1 MCPLLLPCCHR
12 RDTTFKLISVES
24 ASLFPCWSPCS
35 CFPLHSS
42 LTCQWMKTSWNFLAK
57 SIWLLPWCPS
67 HEFPSLSLPSFL
79 FLCSRSGCFCWV
91 PFVIRCQELLL
102 CMMGSSRKS
111 VRMKC
116 SFLLHTHIQQ
126 ADLFLTEL
134 QFFLHW
140 MWQDG
145 WWLSSTHCCSYTHI
159 HLLFCLRRDATDLC
173 CFYTELMMFI
183 L

>member
-42 LTCQWMKTSWNFLAK
+42 LTCQWMKKSWNFLAK

-134 QFFLHW
+134 QFFYTECGKMDDDFHLHTAA
-140 MWQDG
+140 
-145 WWLSSTHCCSYTHI
+145 LIRTYICCSVLEGM
-159 HLLFCLRRDATDLC
+159 LLTSVVFTLC
-173 CFYTELMMFI
+173 
-183 L
+183 